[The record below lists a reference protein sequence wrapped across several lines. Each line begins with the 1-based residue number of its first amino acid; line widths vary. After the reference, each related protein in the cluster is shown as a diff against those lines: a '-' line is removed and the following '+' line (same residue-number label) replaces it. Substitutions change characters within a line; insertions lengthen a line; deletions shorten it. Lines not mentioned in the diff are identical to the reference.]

1 MIGANGNY
9 DDDALDDALDDDD
22 DDGRRRRFVFSSS
35 SSKASMATV
44 DGVRATAIRM
54 RDNEWLSMRA
64 IRDRGVVGVGSA
76 RRIHR
81 RRRGARFEFAFI
93 DATSIARIDERAS
106 ARARYRRW

>member
-1 MIGANGNY
+1 
-9 DDDALDDALDDDD
+9 
-22 DDGRRRRFVFSSS
+22 
-35 SSKASMATV
+35 MATV

-64 IRDRGVVGVGSA
+64 IHGPGGGVGVGSA

-106 ARARYRRW
+106 GARARYRRW

>member
-1 MIGANGNY
+1 
-9 DDDALDDALDDDD
+9 
-22 DDGRRRRFVFSSS
+22 
-35 SSKASMATV
+35 MATV

-54 RDNEWLSMRA
+54 RDNECTSMRA

-106 ARARYRRW
+106 GARARYRRW